1 MVRAIGD
8 ENWSKAYVT
17 TDLLPSFKEFAE
29 ATKAAFGTKI
39 AGTEPTEQRFNIFN
53 GTTMAV
59 QTTSTSMQTLASLR
73 SQTQALPRIR
83 KATL

>member
-29 ATKAAFGTKI
+29 ATKAAFGTNI
-39 AGTEPTEQRFNIFN
+39 AAIKPTEQKFNIFN
-53 GTTMAV
+53 GIIYGGTNYINTDADV
-59 QTTSTSMQTLASLR
+59 RFINVISMVWGNQ
-73 SQTQALPRIR
+73 
-83 KATL
+83 